1 MFIAEGGPECFSSKQ
16 EELQEC
22 FRATMG
28 KYSNESLPTVENLP
42 SLVIKE
48 ENCRDMNKLEACVVK
63 ELETCKES
71 TPANLVEA
79 LFRFVRK
86 ATPCAAT
93 KSEKSSSDISKL
105 SVNVLLGTWLMA
117 LIAKFLISSQ

>member
-1 MFIAEGGPECFSSKQ
+1 MNSTLGSYFSEGV
-16 EELQEC
+16 
-22 FRATMG
+22 
-28 KYSNESLPTVENLP
+28 PTIDKLP

-48 ENCRDMNKLEACVVK
+48 ENCRDMDKLETCIVQ

-86 ATPCAAT
+86 ETPCIKYAKQKATPNG
-93 KSEKSSSDISKL
+93 SDVAKL
-105 SVNVLLGTWLMA
+105 STYVIVGTWVMA
-117 LIAKFLISSQ
+117 TVAKVLISSQ